1 MADPALYTY
10 PDPLEGFEGLPPLPD
25 ERNADG
31 KSYVNPPAASL
42 SPAYERFT
50 APIDNGVRG
59 GFDVHIYFYQTDPA
73 QVEYATRLWER
84 VRREFP
90 ELRTYALFPRPIGPH
105 LVGMFEVNLF
115 TPAQFGAFV
124 AWLVVH
130 RGPLS
135 ALVHP
140 NTGDDLR
147 DHTQRA
153 TWLGEPMPL
162 NTALFYRLEEE
173 K

>member
-1 MADPALYTY
+1 
-10 PDPLEGFEGLPPLPD
+10 
-25 ERNADG
+25 
-31 KSYVNPPAASL
+31 
-42 SPAYERFT
+42 
-50 APIDNGVRG
+50 
-59 GFDVHIYFYQTDPA
+59 
-73 QVEYATRLWER
+73 
-84 VRREFP
+84 
-90 ELRTYALFPRPIGPH
+90 
-105 LVGMFEVNLF
+105 MFEVNLF

-173 K
+173 KRKRREAAAEAEEREREGREGAEAKI